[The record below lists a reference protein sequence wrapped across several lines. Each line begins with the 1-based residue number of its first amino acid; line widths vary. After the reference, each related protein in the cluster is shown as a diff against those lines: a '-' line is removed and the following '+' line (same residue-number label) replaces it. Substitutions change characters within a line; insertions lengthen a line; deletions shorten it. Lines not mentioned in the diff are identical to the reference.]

1 MNVVAVGVD
10 ARRERPI
17 VNRLHAVWSMGAVAG
32 GLIGATLAAADA
44 SVTTHFVVA
53 ACIVATLNL
62 PSIGLVHA
70 PEAAAA
76 PPHTRTPV
84 RWWHSRP
91 LLALAAMGVAVS
103 VLEGAPLDW
112 GTLYL
117 TDVLD
122 ASSGVAA
129 AATVTF
135 TVGMVLARL
144 GGDHLVHRFGVPT
157 VLRFGAGAAAV
168 ALLTALIVD
177 NVPVTLAA
185 WFVIGAGVA
194 TSYPALYVAAGR
206 APGLPPGVGIGA
218 VAGVARVGFLL
229 GPALIGALAD
239 RYSLRT
245 ALDGA
250 GDRRA
255 VHRCPRRRRAP
266 SGANDQRHGAGVT
279 RTVTAVARGRFCRM
293 IDGAHA
299 RDTTFAPVTVTA

>member
-1 MNVVAVGVD
+1 
-10 ARRERPI
+10 
-17 VNRLHAVWSMGAVAG
+17 
-32 GLIGATLAAADA
+32 
-44 SVTTHFVVA
+44 VTAHFVVA
-53 ACIVATLNL
+53 ALIVAALNL
-62 PSIGLVHA
+62 LSIGLVHA
-70 PEAAAA
+70 PEAAVA
-76 PPHTRTPV
+76 PPHPPTPV

-122 ASSGVAA
+122 AASGVAA

-144 GGDHLVHRFGVPT
+144 GGDHVVERFGVPV
-157 VLRFGAGAAAV
+157 VLRCGAGAAAI

-177 NVPVTLAA
+177 SVPVVLVA

-245 ALDGA
+245 ALTVPVIAALCIVALADAARRPGA
-250 GDRRA
+250 
-255 VHRCPRRRRAP
+255 
-266 SGANDQRHGAGVT
+266 
-279 RTVTAVARGRFCRM
+279 TVTDKEPA
-293 IDGAHA
+293 
-299 RDTTFAPVTVTA
+299 